1 MDRITTAY
9 AGKSCKASQAHLRR
23 WDHPRVCG
31 EKGMQQALR
40 CTLMGSP
47 PRMRGK
53 AGFLPASS
61 FLTGITPAYAGKRG
75 NSGAAAACRR
85 DHPRMCGE
93 KTNMPELKGMSV
105 GSPPHVRGKVGQT
118 AARNQAERITPACAG
133 KRLIQARHAVKRQ
146 DHPRVCGEKSSPFN
160 LFMTLWGS
168 PPRMRGKGG
177 SVLPLIA
184 RL

>member
-1 MDRITTAY
+1 M
-9 AGKSCKASQAHLRR
+9 
-23 WDHPRVCG
+23 CG
-31 EKGMQQALR
+31 EKCEAYARIHGMV
-40 CTLMGSP
+40 GSP

-53 AGFLPASS
+53 ALENG
-61 FLTGITPAYAGKRG
+61 G
-75 NSGAAAACRR
+75 
-85 DHPRMCGE
+85 
-93 KTNMPELKGMSV
+93 
-105 GSPPHVRGKVGQT
+105 GSLDV
-118 AARNQAERITPACAG
+118 RITPACAG